1 MRIDCKAAAAALS
14 LWPLAAL
21 AQDQP
26 PPRPGP
32 SFVRAAAE
40 AVVTAKPD
48 RAVLDIGVV
57 TQAPTAQAASAQN
70 ATQLDAAIREI
81 RTAMGA
87 GSELKTIGYSVHPE
101 YRYPQGGGQPKI
113 TGYTATN
120 VLEVTLND
128 VSLVGKVIDVA
139 TQSGANTVT
148 GLHFTLKDESAVKTR
163 ALREAAANARAKTE
177 AMAQALGL
185 RIVRV
190 LSAEETGTNIIRP
203 LAGEMQSF
211 ARAAAAPATPVESGT
226 IEVRANV
233 TVTVEVSQ

>member
-1 MRIDCKAAAAALS
+1 MRIDSKTAALC
-14 LWPLAAL
+14 LWPLAVL
-21 AQDQP
+21 AQDP
-26 PPRPGP
+26 APKPAP

-40 AVVTAKPD
+40 AIATAKPD

-57 TQAPTAQAASAQN
+57 TQAQTAQTASAHN

-81 RTAMGA
+81 RSAMGGA
-87 GSELKTIGYSVHPE
+87 AELKTIGYSVRPE

-128 VSLVGKVIDVA
+128 VSLAGKVIDVA
-139 TQSGANTVT
+139 TQSGANTVN
-148 GLHFTLKDESAVKTR
+148 GLRFTLKDESGVRTR

-185 RIVRV
+185 RIIRV
-190 LSAEETGTNIIRP
+190 LSAEETGTNVIRP
-203 LAGEMQSF
+203 LAGEMQTF
-211 ARAAAAPATPVESGT
+211 ARAAAAAPTPVESGT

-233 TVTVEVSQ
+233 TVTVEVSP

>member
-1 MRIDCKAAAAALS
+1 MRIDCKAAALC
-14 LWPLAAL
+14 LWPLAVL
-21 AQDQP
+21 AQDQ

-32 SFVRAAAE
+32 SFVRASAE
-40 AVVTAKPD
+40 AIATAKPD

-57 TQAPTAQAASAQN
+57 TQAQTAQTASAQN

-81 RTAMGA
+81 RSAMGGA
-87 GSELKTIGYSVHPE
+87 AELKTIGYSVHPE
-101 YRYPQGGGQPKI
+101 YRYPQGGQPKI

-128 VSLVGKVIDVA
+128 VSLAGKVIDVA
-139 TQSGANTVT
+139 TQSGANTVN
-148 GLHFTLKDESAVKTR
+148 GLRFTLKDESAVRTR
-163 ALREAAANARAKTE
+163 ALREAASNARAKTE

-190 LSAEETGTNIIRP
+190 LSAEETGTNVIRP
-203 LAGEMQSF
+203 LAGEMQTF
-211 ARAAAAPATPVESGT
+211 ARAAAAPPTPVESGT

-233 TVTVEVSQ
+233 IVTVEVSP